1 MRAFR
6 LCRVGALSAKGTAL
20 PGGAVQISTC
30 LPQGAPL
37 PYRPLRDRNSL
48 SNAAAEWPH
57 AFVALPLPLCPKLMG
72 VLGEEWQFLRAL
84 LETMEDEAWTKALS
98 CELSQWLSSS
108 PSSSGE
114 KMELD
119 SVRAQATR
127 SALILAHGSSALRAS
142 KEQLLAHLEGDIMG
156 SILMLYSCS
165 CWNLLKKYFL
175 GNPVSPVPLKVVLAL
190 EQLR

>member
-1 MRAFR
+1 VGPSLSVLSAQAKPGLQQLFFCGLIPSKGLLLPIAVQGNMRAFR

-72 VLGEEWQFLRAL
+72 VLGEEWQVTLMEGMLGGAGRGTVLPGTSPQKAAVSWECGKRQRAKEHWL
-84 LETMEDEAWTKALS
+84 LLFYN
-98 CELSQWLSSS
+98 SS
-108 PSSSGE
+108 
-114 KMELD
+114 
-119 SVRAQATR
+119 
-127 SALILAHGSSALRAS
+127 
-142 KEQLLAHLEGDIMG
+142 
-156 SILMLYSCS
+156 
-165 CWNLLKKYFL
+165 
-175 GNPVSPVPLKVVLAL
+175 
-190 EQLR
+190 